1 MNNRKTKKKKKPKTK
16 QIKSNYA
23 WKLCPRRSPV
33 RVWSRDSKYTFQK
46 LTLLYK
52 FNLLL

>member
-1 MNNRKTKKKKKPKTK
+1 MNNRKTEEKKPKTK
-16 QIKSNYA
+16 QIKENYA

-46 LTLLYK
+46 LKLLYK

>member
-1 MNNRKTKKKKKPKTK
+1 MNNRKTEEKKPKTK
-16 QIKSNYA
+16 QMKANYA

>member
-1 MNNRKTKKKKKPKTK
+1 MNNRKTKKKKPKTK

-23 WKLCPRRSPV
+23 WKLCPRRLPV